1 VAGDLE
7 AARKELT
14 REVMGRPGVSG
25 TAVGER
31 HGKPCLLVYVS
42 GGVSDREARRSIPEN
57 VGGYPVVVVTTG
69 PFRAL

>member
-42 GGVSDREARRSIPEN
+42 DRKAGRSIPKD
-57 VGGYPVVVVTTG
+57 VRGYPVVVQTTG
-69 PFRAL
+69 SFRAL